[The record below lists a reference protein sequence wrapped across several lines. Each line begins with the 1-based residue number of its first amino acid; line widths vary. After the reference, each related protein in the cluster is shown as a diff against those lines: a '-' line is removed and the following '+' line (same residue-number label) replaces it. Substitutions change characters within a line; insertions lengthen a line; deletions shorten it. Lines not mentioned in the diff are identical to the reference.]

1 MERMDTLAN
10 VLEIIRREIA
20 SALADNKPLPSETRL
35 EADRVIVSLRVA
47 IVEKDQKSEVRVITG
62 SREPSGAETHTITVE
77 FAVRGGAL
85 AAGAGQGGGLAQME
99 AESASATG
107 IVNTFMAIFGV
118 PGFDSS
124 ARATVF
130 REALGGL
137 PDEQARVLIG
147 SLGGTLKESDERLK
161 SGREMILRLL
171 GRGPSGLERSAEVLK
186 EMFERHSTSF
196 LLRIIEETWKTPD
209 AWA

>member
-20 SALADNKPLPSETRL
+20 SALADDKPLPSGARL

-47 IVEKDQKSEVRVITG
+47 IVDKDQKSEVRVITG
-62 SREPSGAETHTITVE
+62 SRESSGADTHTITVE
-77 FAVRGGAL
+77 FAVRDGKV
-85 AAGAGQGGGLAQME
+85 AGAGQGGGLAQME
-99 AESASATG
+99 AESASATR

-130 REALGGL
+130 REALAGL